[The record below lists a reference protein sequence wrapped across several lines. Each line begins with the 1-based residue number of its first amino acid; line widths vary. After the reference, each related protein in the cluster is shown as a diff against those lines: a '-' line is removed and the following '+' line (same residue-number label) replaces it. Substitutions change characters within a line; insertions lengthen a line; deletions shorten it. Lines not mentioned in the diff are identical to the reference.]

1 MSAMSNVL
9 TELKALEDLDTV
21 IARSATEPVLIY
33 KHSLTCG
40 TSGMALE
47 EVRDLLAGPPINVPV
62 GLVLVQSARAVS
74 NEVATRFGVRHE
86 SPQILLVRGGRVVW
100 HASHYRVTAEAIAA
114 ALQRHSSSAIS

>member
-1 MSAMSNVL
+1 MGGMSNVL
-9 TELKALEDLDTV
+9 TELKALEDLELM

-47 EVRDLLAGPPINVPV
+47 EVRDLLAGPPIKVPV

-74 NEVATRFGVRHE
+74 DAVAARFGVRHE
-86 SPQILLVRGGRVVW
+86 SPQILLVQDGRVVW
-100 HASHYRVTAEAIAA
+100 HASHFRVTAEAITT
-114 ALQRHSSSAIS
+114 ALQRHSPSPTA